1 MRFRILCSMLVL
13 SSVIQADEGMWVPQ
27 QLNEI
32 AGPLK
37 KAGLQ
42 LDPSAFADLTGQP
55 MGAVVSI
62 GGCTA
67 SFISPNGLVATN
79 HHCAYGGI
87 QLNSTPEN
95 NLLANGFVAKQLA
108 EEVSSGPN
116 ARVFVMDSITDITA
130 RMLASAND
138 KMTGLQR
145 QQAMEKENKT
155 IIAECEKEPG
165 YRCAAYA
172 FFGGVQYRLFKQIEI
187 KDVRLV
193 YAPPSSIGNYGGE
206 VDNWMWPRHTGD
218 FSLIRAYVGKDGK
231 PAAFS
236 KDNIPYQNKQ
246 WLKVSNTPLQ
256 AGDFV
261 MVAGYPGRT
270 NRYALADEF
279 DNTQNWAYPFTAKNL
294 KNVRDLVHAKG
305 KENPDIAIKYAS
317 TVKNWENVLKNYDG
331 QLLGFQKSNAS
342 VVKRQEE
349 KAILEWLSKQG
360 ASGKAGLNAHKQ
372 LVALAALDRQSQ
384 VRDSLVGQVAG
395 LGLIGSARNLYRLAI
410 EKSKSNAERTPGY
423 QDRDI
428 ARIEGGVKEFQNRY
442 HPDMEKQL
450 LTYWLTQYITL
461 PSSDRNP
468 AIDKWLQG
476 NDTNAI
482 QKAVNQL
489 YAETKLGQLA
499 ERQKLLSASTADFES
514 SADPVV
520 QLAVALY
527 PSMLALENTSKARS
541 GEYAKHRPE
550 FMKAN
555 IAYKQS
561 QGLAV
566 YPDANSSLRI
576 TYGNIT
582 GYTPQDGAVYTPFTT
597 AEGVLA
603 KATSVEPFDAPK
615 VLLDKIKARD
625 FGPYSDKKLGTLPV
639 NFLSNLDI
647 TGGNS
652 GSPVMN
658 AKGELVGLAFDGN
671 WESVSSNWVYDGT
684 LNRMISVDS
693 RYMMWIIDK
702 VYPAPNIIMEIKN
715 AYK

>member
-1 MRFRILCSMLVL
+1 MRFRVLFSMLVL

-42 LDPSAFADLTGQP
+42 LDPSDFADLTGQP

-116 ARVFVMDSITDITA
+116 SRIFVMDSITDITA
-130 RMLASAND
+130 RMLASTNA

-155 IIAECEKEPG
+155 IISECEKEPG
-165 YRCAAYA
+165 YRCSAYA

-279 DNTQNWAYPFTAKNL
+279 DNTQNWAYPFTARNL

-349 KAILEWLSKQG
+349 KAILEWLTKQG

-372 LVALAALDRQSQ
+372 LVALAALDRQTQ

-395 LGLIGSARNLYRLAI
+395 IGLIGSARNLYRLAI
-410 EKSKSNAERTPGY
+410 EKTKANAERAPGY

-428 ARIEGGVKEFQNRY
+428 SRIEGGVKEFQNRY

-499 ERQKLLSASTADFES
+499 ERQKLLSASTTDFES

-527 PSMLALENTSKARS
+527 PSMLALENTSKERT

-597 AEGVLA
+597 AEGVSA

-625 FGPYSDKKLGTLPV
+625 FGPYYDKKLGTLPV